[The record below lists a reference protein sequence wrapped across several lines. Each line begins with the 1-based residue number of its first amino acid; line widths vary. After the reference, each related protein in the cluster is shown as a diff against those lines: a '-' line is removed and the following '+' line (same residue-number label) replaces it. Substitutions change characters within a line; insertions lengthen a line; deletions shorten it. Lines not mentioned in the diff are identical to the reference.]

1 MNHLV
6 TAKILREYGHT
17 VLVFEQANCLG
28 GTWHQGWEKLY
39 CNAFFISQNN
49 NIVLQCML
57 SSNQLLLPGG
67 LMQSII
73 AMF

>member
-1 MNHLV
+1 MLLSNV
-6 TAKILREYGHT
+6 PVS
-17 VLVFEQANCLG
+17 VLNLKNNLPISIA
-28 GTWHQGWEKLY
+28 QGWEKLY